1 MGNQNQLRLLGDD
14 NDSEYELKTKTGK
27 PLDEV
32 ISAIQKAIRRSDE
45 ELAGLCAVDLI
56 QSGYT
61 RYLMKRLGVILFE
74 DLGGNPYL
82 CAQYVAAMEM
92 LREWKKELHDEVY
105 LLVLGLVL
113 SFARAPKTR
122 IVDNYTIV
130 MKEKIKEGYEIP
142 DVAIDKHTKRGKA
155 MGRHWMH
162 FIEEGSKLIGQI
174 LPDEYQEMAEEILRK
189 KAKDRKS
196 KKNT

>member
-1 MGNQNQLRLLGDD
+1 MENQLKLIDFED
-14 NDSEYELKTKTGK
+14 NGGYELRTKTGK

-32 ISAIQKAIRRSDE
+32 ISALQKAIRRSDE

-56 QSGYT
+56 QSGYS

-82 CAQYVAAMEM
+82 CAQYVATLEM
-92 LREWKKELHDEVY
+92 IREWKKELHDEVY
-105 LLVLGLVL
+105 LLLLGLVL

-130 MKEKIKEGYEIP
+130 MKERVKEGYEIP
-142 DVAIDKHTKRGKA
+142 DVAVDKHTKRGKA

-162 FIEEGSKLIGQI
+162 FIEEGSRLIGQI
-174 LPDEYQEMAEEILRK
+174 LPDEYREAAEGVLRK
-189 KAKDRKS
+189 KAKD
-196 KKNT
+196 KK